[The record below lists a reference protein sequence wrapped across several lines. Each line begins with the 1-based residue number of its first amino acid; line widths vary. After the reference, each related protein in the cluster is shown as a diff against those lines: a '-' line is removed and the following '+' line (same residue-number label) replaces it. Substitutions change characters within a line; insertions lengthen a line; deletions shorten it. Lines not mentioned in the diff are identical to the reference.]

1 MAQSTKK
8 YPHGHKVTFARGA
21 VMADAE
27 SATESLKRI
36 QERFG
41 SVKKLR
47 EIYGNKQGELRQAI
61 KFLRP
66 LCKEPTESRSP
77 DSSD

>member
-21 VMADAE
+21 IMADAE

-36 QERFG
+36 HERFG
-41 SVKKLR
+41 SVRKLR
-47 EIYGNKQGELRQAI
+47 KIYGDKRSELQQAI
-61 KFLRP
+61 RFLRP
-66 LCKEPTESRSP
+66 LCEEPTQSRSP